1 MERKLKKVA
10 MIFDIDFEN
19 QIVALFDIYPLH
31 QFSKFNNFLFVCWFL
46 AKIFL
51 TLYLW
56 TLCIHNL
63 YCHSKVPINFDE
75 NLEKDNTIWT
85 RYIGSDSLIF
95 SCSLTFPSRE
105 KTRHTKKMLKYFAK
119 FQFLY
124 DYQFCKIQKCQSDFT
139 CKSL

>member
-1 MERKLKKVA
+1 MERKLKKVP

-56 TLCIHNL
+56 TLCNHNL

-105 KTRHTKKMLKYFAK
+105 KTRHTKKNAEVLCEISILVWLSILQNSKVPIW
-119 FQFLY
+119 LY
-124 DYQFCKIQKCQSDFT
+124 
-139 CKSL
+139 L